1 MNEKSTRVG
10 EPKRRAAV
18 GRSGAAQPQLN
29 RSLQKAL
36 AVLECFT
43 ELRPDWGVSEL
54 SRATGIAKSSVST
67 TMATL
72 AAAGM
77 LRQDRATRRYQ
88 LGLRCLE
95 LGYLASS
102 RMVLRDFA
110 APHLEEL
117 LGHDERIAYL
127 AIPYGFELL
136 YLDAVHPP
144 KRKINY
150 SSQGRR
156 APLYCTGLGKA
167 VLAYMDDD
175 FVDAFFSAVP
185 LVGFTENTICDSQE
199 LRDEL
204 ALIRERGYATD
215 RQEREVGI
223 QCVAA
228 PVIGGDGSVVA
239 AISLSGSKQAV
250 PSTDFERL
258 GQAVVDT
265 AKGITRKLIA
275 AGYQPAQLG
284 S

>member
-1 MNEKSTRVG
+1 MTEKLARIADHEARVG
-10 EPKRRAAV
+10 GSRR
-18 GRSGAAQPQLN
+18 RGAAPQLN

-36 AVLECFT
+36 TVLACFT
-43 ELRPDWGVSEL
+43 ESRPEWGVSEL

-77 LRQDRATRRYQ
+77 VRQDSDSRRYQ

-102 RMVLRDFA
+102 RMVLRDYA
-110 APHLEEL
+110 TPLLEDL
-117 LGHDERIAYL
+117 LGHDERIVYL

-136 YLDAVHPP
+136 YLDAIHPP
-144 KRKINY
+144 MRKINF

-175 FVDAFFSAVP
+175 FVAAYLSAVP
-185 LVGFTENTICDSQE
+185 LVGFTENTICDPQE

-204 ALIRERGYATD
+204 ARTRQRGFATD

-228 PVIGGDGSVVA
+228 PVLGGDGAVLA
-239 AISLSGSKQAV
+239 AISLSGSQQAV
-250 PSTDFERL
+250 PSAAFARL

-265 AKGITRKLIA
+265 ARGITRKLIA
-275 AGYQPAQLG
+275 AGYRPAQQAP
-284 S
+284 

>member
-1 MNEKSTRVG
+1 MAEKGGNVATQYR
-10 EPKRRAAV
+10 
-18 GRSGAAQPQLN
+18 RSGSPQLN

-43 ELRPDWGVSEL
+43 ELRPEWGVSEL

-67 TMATL
+67 TLATL
-72 AAAGM
+72 AAAGVV
-77 LRQDRATRRYQ
+77 RQDPDSRRFQ

-102 RMVLRDFA
+102 RMVLRDYA
-110 APHLEEL
+110 APHLEDL
-117 LGHDERIAYL
+117 LGRDERIAYL

-167 VLAYMDDD
+167 ILAYMDE
-175 FVDAFFSAVP
+175 AFLRAYLSQVP
-185 LVGFTENTICDSQE
+185 LVAFTENTICDPRE
-199 LRDEL
+199 LVEEL
-204 ALIRERGYATD
+204 VRTRERGYAID

-228 PVIGGDGSVVA
+228 PVLGGDGSVVA
-239 AISLSGSKQAV
+239 AISLSGSHQAV
-250 PSTDFERL
+250 PAADFERI
-258 GQAVVDT
+258 GHAVVGT
-265 AKGITRKLIA
+265 ARGITRKLIG
-275 AGYQPAQLG
+275 AGYRPAPYTP
-284 S
+284 